1 MALQLID
8 SLSAKWEPEKYTD
21 EYRDNLMKVIQAKL
35 KGKKPRLQ
43 ERDTS
48 QTAEV
53 VDLMARLRASLEGKG
68 GKTAARGRKTA
79 GKSTARKS
87 AGSRKKSK
95 RAA

>member
-1 MALQLID
+1 
-8 SLSAKWEPEKYTD
+8 LSAKWEPEKYTD

-35 KGKKPRLQ
+35 KGKKPKLQ
-43 ERDTS
+43 ERETP

-68 GKTAARGRKTA
+68 GGKGAVRGRKTA
-79 GKSTARKS
+79 TKTTARKGG
-87 AGSRKKSK
+87 GSRKKPK